1 MCKRPSRHLY
11 IHDDA
16 EPSCS
21 INKAAAFNFNAH
33 LGLGPSKGAF
43 PSWFFRWW
51 GPKHRAPWAPR
62 FFAAAALHFLQ
73 HFCRD

>member
-1 MCKRPSRHLY
+1 MWKRPSRHLY

-21 INKAAAFNFNAH
+21 INKAAAFNCNAH

-43 PSWFFRWW
+43 PS
-51 GPKHRAPWAPR
+51 
-62 FFAAAALHFLQ
+62 
-73 HFCRD
+73 